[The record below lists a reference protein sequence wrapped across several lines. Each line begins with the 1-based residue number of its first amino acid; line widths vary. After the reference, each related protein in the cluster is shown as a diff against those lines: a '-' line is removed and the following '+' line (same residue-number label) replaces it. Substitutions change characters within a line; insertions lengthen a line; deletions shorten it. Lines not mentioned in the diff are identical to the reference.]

1 MKEGLTKAPK
11 PTDIMDHFVK
21 LCHSTQSRIAKI
33 SAVAK
38 SQPHRLSRDIVKFT
52 TFVVVNVDVNV
63 DTDADADNNA
73 NADAGDKQDHYN
85 RRGNIGDKSC

>member
-1 MKEGLTKAPK
+1 
-11 PTDIMDHFVK
+11 MDLFVAM
-21 LCHSTQSRIAKI
+21 CHSTQSRIAKI

-52 TFVVVNVDVNV
+52 TFVVVNVD
-63 DTDADADNNA
+63 TDADNDA

>member
-1 MKEGLTKAPK
+1 
-11 PTDIMDHFVK
+11 MDLFATM
-21 LCHSTQSRIAKI
+21 CHSTQSRFAKI

-38 SQPHRLSRDIVKFT
+38 SQPHHLSSDIVKFT
-52 TFVVVNVDVNV
+52 TFVVVVVNV
-63 DTDADADNNA
+63 DTDADADNDA